1 MSWMLVLLGVVIVC
15 VIITINSG
23 GDEEYV
29 SDREL
34 RETFLK
40 EYINSNCC
48 VWVKIKSLPKSF
60 KIGNVYFNQC
70 HHNKYHQIF
79 LSYVIVDGKVYDNG
93 GLSIDFE
100 CNRICGID
108 KEYNRIRGIDKEYN
122 FSCNTTNSDLTIYIL
137 DNLDKV
143 EEIKNND

>member
-60 KIGNVYFNQC
+60 KIGNVYFDQC
-70 HHNKYHQIF
+70 YHNKYHQIF
-79 LSYVIVDGKVYDNG
+79 LSYVVVDGKVYDNG

-100 CNRICGID
+100 CNH
-108 KEYNRIRGIDKEYN
+108 IRGIDKEYN

>member
-40 EYINSNCC
+40 EYINSDCC
-48 VWVKIKSLPKSF
+48 VWVKINSLPKSF
-60 KIGNVYFNQC
+60 KIGNIYFDQC
-70 HHNKYHQIF
+70 CHNKYYQTF

-93 GLSIDFE
+93 SISIDF
-100 CNRICGID
+100 
-108 KEYNRIRGIDKEYN
+108 EYNRIRGIDKEYN
-122 FSCNTTNSDLTIYIL
+122 FSCNTTNRDLTIYIL
-137 DNLDKV
+137 DNLGKV

>member
-15 VIITINSG
+15 IIITINSG

-60 KIGNVYFNQC
+60 KIGNVYFDQC

-100 CNRICGID
+100 CNRI
-108 KEYNRIRGIDKEYN
+108 YGIDKEYN
-122 FSCNTTNSDLTIYIL
+122 FSCNTTNNDLTIYIL